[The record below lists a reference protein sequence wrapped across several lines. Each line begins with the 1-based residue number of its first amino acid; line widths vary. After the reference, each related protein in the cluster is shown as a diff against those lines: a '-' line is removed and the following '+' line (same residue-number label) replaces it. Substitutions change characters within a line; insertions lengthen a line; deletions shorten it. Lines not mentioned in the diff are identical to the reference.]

1 MIEDTRK
8 TRKVRRPSKK
18 VKKMHEEVVSKGI
31 LGATPPESKVGG
43 TATVFTVG
51 YYEDDKL
58 KSKKNVSPS
67 DLNIADMVR
76 ALNDNDYLIVKAFV
90 RADAKGPTKSVF
102 GYEIPGSPEED
113 YALYFK
119 FKRTTKPKGI
129 NQTLEPP
136 KPNSP

>member
-31 LGATPPESKVGG
+31 LGATPPESKIGG
-43 TATVFTVG
+43 ANTVFTVG

-76 ALNDNDYLIVKAFV
+76 SLNNNDYLIVKAFV
-90 RADAKGPTKSVF
+90 RTDGSPPSKMF
-102 GYEIPGSPEED
+102 GFDVPGSASED
-113 YALYFK
+113 YAFYFK
-119 FKRTTKPKGI
+119 FKRTSKPKGI
-129 NQTLEPP
+129 NQSLEPP
-136 KPNSP
+136 KPNNP